1 MTTNSKA
8 IEAIKEE
15 MENID
20 NEIETKSNELKELKQ
35 ARKRLASSLE
45 ILEALNETISNI
57 LS

>member
-1 MTTNSKA
+1 MSTNSKA

-15 MENID
+15 MKHID